1 MTKDELIQLGIT
13 YIETTGKYP
22 VSKKWTIKTGGC
34 SHDRM
39 YETFG
44 NWPNYIAELSKHIDI
59 PDSGN
64 NRITYTKEQLINYIH
79 DFVAETGEI
88 PNVRNFISNSEY
100 PSDYFYRIKFGSWNK
115 AIEAAGY
122 TISNRTPNKPLEN
135 AYTKENLLNYIH
147 KFVFETNKIPITKDF
162 IDNNKYPSYVTYQKY
177 FGSWN
182 KAIEAAGYSP
192 NIQNGFGINTKGLDG
207 HLYRS
212 RAEAYFCDNY
222 LFNKVEYEIEP
233 KYPEPYNKWYDWYL
247 PESDTYIELDGGL
260 RPKTITEKIKI
271 NKQLNRKLLIITTK
285 DIYKNKFSF
294 EPL

>member
-13 YIETTGKYP
+13 YIETTGEYP
-22 VSKKWTIKTGGC
+22 ASNKWTIKTGGC
-34 SHDRM
+34 CHDRM
-39 YETFG
+39 YEIFG
-44 NWPNYIAELSKHIDI
+44 NWPNYIKELSKHIDI
-59 PDSGN
+59 PN
-64 NRITYTKEQLINYIH
+64 NSTQEYNKIELLKYIH
-79 DFVAETGEI
+79 DFVAETKEI
-88 PNVRNFISNSEY
+88 PRV
-100 PSDYFYRIKFGSWNK
+100 
-115 AIEAAGY
+115 
-122 TISNRTPNKPLEN
+122 
-135 AYTKENLLNYIH
+135 
-147 KFVFETNKIPITKDF
+147 KDF
-162 IDNNKYPSYVTYQKY
+162 RNNSKRPTSTTYQNY

-222 LFNKVEYEIEP
+222 LFNKVDYEIEP
-233 KYPEPYNKWYDWYL
+233 KYPEPYDKWYDWYL
-247 PESDTYIELDGGL
+247 PESDTYIELDGGI
-260 RPKTITEKIKI
+260 RPKVITEKIKI